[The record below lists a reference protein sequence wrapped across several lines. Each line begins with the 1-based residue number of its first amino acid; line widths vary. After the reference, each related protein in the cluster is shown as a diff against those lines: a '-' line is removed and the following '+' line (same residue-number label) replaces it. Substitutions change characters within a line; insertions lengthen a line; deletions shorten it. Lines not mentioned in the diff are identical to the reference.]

1 MMHLEDF
8 PALNA
13 TLNAAS
19 TVLIASGWLFIRRER
34 KIPHIACMLAALV
47 TSTAFLTCYLIY
59 HFNVGS
65 VKFTTPGMVKG
76 IYYFIL
82 FTHVVLAIVILPMVV
97 LTVVPAL
104 RQRFDRHRRLGR
116 WTMPVWLYVSVT
128 GVIVYF
134 MLYQWFPSDEL
145 KTRFKG
151 HTAERREGAARSS

>member
-1 MMHLEDF
+1 MSIENF

-19 TVLIASGWLFIRRER
+19 TVFIAAGWWFIRRER
-34 KIPHIACMLAALV
+34 KLPHIACMLAALV
-47 TSTAFLTCYLIY
+47 TSTVFLACYLIY

-65 VKFTTPGMVKG
+65 VRFTAVGAVRW

-82 FTHVVLAIVILPMVV
+82 LTHVVLAIVIVPMVV

-104 RQRFDRHRRLGR
+104 RQRFDRHRRMGR
-116 WTMPVWLYVSVT
+116 WTMPLWLYVSVT

-134 MLYQWFPSDEL
+134 MLYQWFPPDEL
-145 KTRFKG
+145 KTRFRIR
-151 HTAERREGAARSS
+151 TAELSVPAMRS